1 MSLQDLLD
9 NQDFMQQVGWNKE
22 QYQTNDIIIDI
33 GTPGYDVYLVLSGQL
48 HVRTTLESNIS
59 HALDSA
65 CGLAKLD
72 QGDVFGEL
80 SIFDSEPRSAQV
92 IAASD
97 CELAKINGQK
107 LIQFMNANP
116 KLGYSIIHG
125 FFMNLSA
132 ELRQSNLRTQ
142 TILQLYLAEQGKI
155 NN

>member
-9 NQDFMQQVGWNKE
+9 DQDFIQQVGWSKE
-22 QYQTNDIIIDI
+22 QYQTDDIIIDI
-33 GTPGYDVYLVLSGQL
+33 ETPGHDVYLVLSGQL
-48 HVRTTLESNIS
+48 HVRTILESNID
-59 HALDSA
+59 HELDLAS
-65 CGLAKLD
+65 GLAILES
-72 QGDVFGEL
+72 GNVFGEL

-116 KLGYSIIHG
+116 EQGYSIIHD

-142 TILQLYLAEQGKI
+142 TILQLYLAEQGK
-155 NN
+155 N